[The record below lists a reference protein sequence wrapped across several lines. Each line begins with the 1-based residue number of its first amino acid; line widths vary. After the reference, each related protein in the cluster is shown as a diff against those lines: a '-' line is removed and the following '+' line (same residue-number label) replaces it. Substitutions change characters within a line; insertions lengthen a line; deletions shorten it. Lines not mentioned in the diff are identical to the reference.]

1 MAVAITWRPRTPP
14 GPAPSTL
21 TWIADAHQLG
31 PVGYRDPAG
40 AISPD
45 GKWIAYSEGRFLRV
59 RPIEG
64 GPILDLPAGDAQI
77 RNLTWHPN
85 SQLILTDGFP
95 DGGWGLYDIAA
106 RTRQRVWA
114 DRTDLRHAAWS
125 PTGQVAAAVINA
137 VDGAQ
142 VVTLTIDGRTT
153 LQSKSGRPIS
163 FPTWTPRGE
172 IACIASVDRRAR
184 VTLPCGGTPIEIQPD
199 ADAYGPMAF
208 SADGNTLFVAL
219 ANRSGTVDLWSVPVT
234 GGRGRRLTAFSR
246 DAYAPSVAPD
256 GSVVFK
262 VQSYR
267 TSVAIAPA
275 EGGPTR
281 PLATFQSET
290 PSWDPTGL
298 LLGITYGTWR
308 RLPDDAHYP
317 DIDQNVGII
326 GVDADHPAATPARV
340 VHNSISEDQSL
351 CWSPNAKWIAFH
363 SHRDQSD
370 DIWLRAAD
378 EAHDTAKDVRR
389 ISFLGRG
396 AETGWPR
403 WSPDGRRLLFDGTDR
418 RTGRPSMYVVGL
430 DQDTGAVTEQVRAIP
445 TPGIGGDVTHGEWLP
460 DSRRI
465 VAVAKERPGEHVI
478 LMTDLEGGAATVI
491 RRFASEHDT
500 PGLGVSPDG
509 KNVAFIAPAQDG
521 VFQVWRLA
529 LDGGAPTQVTTDP
542 SNKTQ
547 PAWSP
552 DGRSIAFTV
561 WSYDAQFWRLAQ

>member
-1 MAVAITWRPRTPP
+1 MGSHT
-14 GPAPSTL
+14 
-21 TWIADAHQLG
+21 
-31 PVGYRDPAG
+31 
-40 AISPD
+40 
-45 GKWIAYSEGRFLRV
+45 
-59 RPIEG
+59 
-64 GPILDLPAGDAQI
+64 
-77 RNLTWHPN
+77 
-85 SQLILTDGFP
+85 
-95 DGGWGLYDIAA
+95 
-106 RTRQRVWA
+106 
-114 DRTDLRHAAWS
+114 
-125 PTGQVAAAVINA
+125 
-137 VDGAQ
+137 
-142 VVTLTIDGRTT
+142 
-153 LQSKSGRPIS
+153 
-163 FPTWTPRGE
+163 
-172 IACIASVDRRAR
+172 
-184 VTLPCGGTPIEIQPD
+184 
-199 ADAYGPMAF
+199 
-208 SADGNTLFVAL
+208 
-219 ANRSGTVDLWSVPVT
+219 
-234 GGRGRRLTAFSR
+234 GRGGVS
-246 DAYAPSVAPD
+246 
-256 GSVVFK
+256 
-262 VQSYR
+262 
-267 TSVAIAPA
+267 
-275 EGGPTR
+275 
-281 PLATFQSET
+281 
-290 PSWDPTGL
+290 
-298 LLGITYGTWR
+298 
-308 RLPDDAHYP
+308 PDDAHYP

-340 VHNSISEDQSL
+340 VHSSISEDQSL

-378 EAHDTAKDVRR
+378 DAHDTAKDVRR

-430 DQDTGAVTEQVRAIP
+430 EQDTGAVTEQARAIP

-509 KNVAFIAPAQDG
+509 RNVAFIAAAQDG

-561 WSYDAQFWRLAQ
+561 WSYDAQFWRLTQ